1 MTLIAD
7 SGSTKT
13 DWCYGNNTNNYRILQ
28 TSGINPFHQAKE
40 NIETIFSKELMPQ
53 LPNLSQ
59 QCNRIYFYGA
69 GCLPQ
74 KVQSLKDVMTHFFP
88 YAEIYIGTDL
98 LGASRAACNN
108 TSGIVCIMG
117 TGSNSCVYDG
127 IQIRKNIPPLGY
139 ILGDEGSGAY
149 IGKRFLSDCLKGLLS
164 NDLQKDFL
172 KYLGMTYVQIIE
184 QVYQRPQANRFLSS
198 FIPYIHQHKDIPQIH
213 KLLLDC
219 FYAFFCRNVIPYHE
233 SLPVSFVGSIAW
245 YFKDEI
251 VQSAQ
256 SLHLSVARIIK
267 NPIQGLI
274 NYHFSDNKNENH

>member
-1 MTLIAD
+1 
-7 SGSTKT
+7 
-13 DWCYGNNTNNYRILQ
+13 
-28 TSGINPFHQAKE
+28 
-40 NIETIFSKELMPQ
+40 
-53 LPNLSQ
+53 
-59 QCNRIYFYGA
+59 
-69 GCLPQ
+69 
-74 KVQSLKDVMTHFFP
+74 
-88 YAEIYIGTDL
+88 
-98 LGASRAACNN
+98 
-108 TSGIVCIMG
+108 
-117 TGSNSCVYDG
+117 
-127 IQIRKNIPPLGY
+127 
-139 ILGDEGSGAY
+139 
-149 IGKRFLSDCLKGLLS
+149 
-164 NDLQKDFL
+164 
-172 KYLGMTYVQIIE
+172 MTYVQIIE

-198 FIPYIHQHKDIPQIH
+198 FIPYIHQHKDIPPIH